1 MEVMPWDGLNVV
13 ASTPMN
19 HSSEH
24 LEELLFE
31 ALLSQPDL
39 QQRQAMLDKL
49 AQSSPAMHA
58 RVRALLEANG
68 ETQGVLTGLVSE
80 RDQLLAAIS
89 GSPSARDESEVTSVP
104 PMTPGVVSP
113 AFGVWSGLME
123 GTRIGRYKLLEKL
136 GEGGCGVVFV
146 AQQYEPVQRRVALK
160 VIKPGMDTKAV
171 LARFDM
177 ERQALA
183 MMDHPN
189 ISKVFDAGSTE
200 TGRPYFVMELVL
212 GSRITDFCD
221 QNRLTIAER
230 VSLFIQVCGAIQ
242 HAHQKGIIHRD
253 IKPSNI
259 LITRVNDVP
268 VPKVID
274 FGVAKAVEGRLTDST
289 VYTQVHQIIGT
300 PSYMSPEQ
308 VEMTGEGIDTR
319 SDIYA
324 LGVLLYELM
333 AGKTPFDGKELI
345 SSGVDSLRRVIRER
359 EPLRPS
365 ACVMSLSDE
374 DRNRVAL
381 SRGAEPSKLGKM
393 LKSDLDWIAMKCLE
407 KDRSRRY
414 ETANGLAADLL
425 RYLNHEVVVARPP
438 SPAYRFARLARRY
451 RGAFIA
457 IGSVLMVSM
466 VGGAISFSLYLREAA
481 ALKRVRAVEA
491 EQSRLLKRTE
501 EESLAARSARDIA
514 SRNLYAADVQL
525 AYQAIQEGNLGR
537 ARTLLKRFI
546 PAEGG
551 KDERGFEWHYFWQ
564 LTSGEQRLT
573 LRDHSNSVSAVA
585 WSPDHHWLASGG
597 MDDMVYLRNATNGAV
612 VVQMKEC
619 EGSIT
624 ALSFSPDSR
633 QLAVSS
639 DDARVRIL
647 DVPRGKVRWMI
658 TNGSP
663 RAVFSPKASL
673 LAVGIGGN
681 MWAEGNGEVH
691 LWDTEERKRIAILPE
706 SGDRAAFSPD
716 GRLLATA
723 NFQERVSIF
732 DVATRKRLHFLGS
745 IHRAMSLVFARD
757 GTSLI
762 IGTGQ
767 GEILQWSFAQGTVRR
782 IRDPQEGNYSS
793 DFITGLSLAPDGV
806 TLAASR
812 QLHEVELWDL
822 KKARRTDRLAGH
834 ESEVWGLAF
843 SPDGHQLA
851 TASFDRTV
859 RLWDTDRVDGN
870 TGMVLP
876 TIPIDRNRR
885 ATYPLFTPDGKHLA
899 VMVDGWAIHV
909 LDARTLKRV
918 HRLADGNLPAG
929 MTPDGKEMVSISEDH
944 NTILRWDVKAGR
956 FLGSAR
962 LDPLNQNP
970 SGEELVS
977 RDARLLYVQRGQQSA
992 DVFDTATGKLLRQLP
1007 FPFAARIMRLS
1018 GAADLMMLGGNRG
1031 EVEVVDLVAGK
1042 TVWSKKSHSNAVVG
1056 GDFSPDGRWLA
1067 TGSWDQM
1074 IHVWNV
1080 ATGEKIG
1087 TLNGHKAGVLEVAF
1101 SGDSRTLASS
1111 SDDWTVKL
1119 WHVET
1124 LREMATVPMTSKIYC
1139 LRFSPDSSQLI
1150 VSSATT
1156 DTPVYVWRGFQ

>member
-1 MEVMPWDGLNVV
+1 
-13 ASTPMN
+13 MN
-19 HSSEH
+19 PSSEH
-24 LEELLFE
+24 LVELLFE
-31 ALLSQPDL
+31 SLLAQPDF

-49 AQSSPAMHA
+49 AQSDPDMH
-58 RVRALLEANG
+58 VRLCALVKASE
-68 ETQGVLTGLVSE
+68 ETQGVLTSLVPE
-80 RDQLLAAIS
+80 RDQLLAAAGAS
-89 GSPSARDESEVTSVP
+89 SLARNDSKGSSVP
-104 PMTPGVVSP
+104 AMTPGAMLP
-113 AFGVWSGLME
+113 HPGILSGLME

-146 AQQYEPVQRRVALK
+146 AQQFEPVQRRVALK

-200 TGRPYFVMELVL
+200 NGRPYFVMELVL

-221 QNRLTIAER
+221 QNRLTLAER

-259 LITRVNDVP
+259 LVTRVNDVP

-289 VYTQVHQIIGT
+289 IYTQVHQIIGT

-324 LGVLLYELM
+324 LGVLLYELL
-333 AGKTPFDGKELI
+333 AGRTPLDGKELI

-365 ACVMSLSDE
+365 ACVLGLSDE
-374 DRNRVAL
+374 ERQKVAQC
-381 SRGAEPSKLGKM
+381 RGAEPTKLGRM

-438 SPAYRFARLARRY
+438 SPVYRFGRLARRY
-451 RGAFIA
+451 RVAFIA
-457 IGSVLMVSM
+457 IASVLMVSM

-501 EESLAARSARDIA
+501 EESSAARSARDVA

-546 PAEGG
+546 PTEGG

-564 LTSGEQRLT
+564 LTSGEQRVI

-585 WSPDHHWLASGG
+585 WSPDNRWLATGG
-597 MDDMVYLRNATNGAV
+597 MDDTVYLRNATNGTAV
-612 VVQMKEC
+612 LQVKEC
-619 EGSIT
+619 EATIT
-624 ALSFSPDSR
+624 ALSFSPDSH

-639 DDARVRIL
+639 DDSRVRIL
-647 DVPRGKVRWMI
+647 DVPRGKVRWAI

-681 MWAEGNGEVH
+681 MWAEGDGEVH
-691 LWDTEERKRIAILPE
+691 LWDTEERKRVAILPE
-706 SGDRAAFSPD
+706 SGDRATFSRD

-732 DVATRKRLHFLGS
+732 DVATRQRLHFLGS
-745 IHRAMSLVFARD
+745 IHRAMSLAFDGD

-767 GEILQWSFAQGTVRR
+767 GEILRWSFAEGTVRR

-793 DFITGLSLAPDGV
+793 DFITGLSLASDGV

-876 TIPIDRNRR
+876 SAPINRNRR
-885 ATYPLFTPDGKHLA
+885 ATYPLFTPDGKYLA
-899 VMVDGWAIHV
+899 LTVEGWAIHL

-918 HRLADGNLPAG
+918 HRLADGNWPAG
-929 MTPDGKEMVSISEDH
+929 ITPDGKEMISISEDR
-944 NTILRWDVKAGR
+944 NTVLRWDVKAGR
-956 FLGSAR
+956 FLGSAHLER
-962 LDPLNQNP
+962 LNHGPP
-970 SGEELVS
+970 GEEFVS
-977 RDARLLYVQRGQQSA
+977 RDTRLLCVQRGQQSA
-992 DVFDTATGKLLRQLP
+992 DVFDTATGKFVRQLA
-1007 FPFAARIMRLS
+1007 FPFASRIMRLS
-1018 GAADLMMLGGNRG
+1018 GAAELMMLGGNRG
-1031 EVEVVDLVAGK
+1031 EVEVVDLVTGK
-1042 TVWSKKSHSNAVVG
+1042 TLWTQKPHSNAVVG

-1067 TGSWDQM
+1067 TGSWDQL
-1074 IHVWNV
+1074 IHIWNV
-1080 ATGEKIG
+1080 ATGEKVG

-1124 LREMATVPMTSKIYC
+1124 QREMATVPMTSKIYC

-1156 DTPVYVWRGFQ
+1156 DTPVYVWRGFR